1 MFRILLEL
9 IIKNP
14 PGGVYHWCGLE
25 KLSKWDMCRIIGE
38 ELGLDTSHLQE
49 VTGAGGTPRPRRM
62 SIWTGPDLSN
72 WASSFTQSSEMGLW
86 KT

>member
-38 ELGLDTSHLQE
+38 ELGLDTSHLQ
-49 VTGAGGTPRPRRM
+49 VNHH
-62 SIWTGPDLSN
+62 LN
-72 WASSFTQSSEMGLW
+72 NY
-86 KT
+86 